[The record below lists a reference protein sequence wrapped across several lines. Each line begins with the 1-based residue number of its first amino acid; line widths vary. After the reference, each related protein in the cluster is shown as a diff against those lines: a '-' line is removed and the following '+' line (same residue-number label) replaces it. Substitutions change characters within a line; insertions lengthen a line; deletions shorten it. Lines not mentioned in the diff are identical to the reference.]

1 MIVPSRP
8 SNREYNMRLL
18 FIDTD
23 VGCVCYPPDI
33 DAQPTEKMQK
43 TANKIAT
50 LPAAT
55 PSASPSPQASVER
68 RQSLELNG
76 RTTKITTDF

>member
-1 MIVPSRP
+1 
-8 SNREYNMRLL
+8 MRLL

-23 VGCVCYPPDI
+23 VGCVIYSANT
-33 DAQPTEKMQK
+33 DAQPAESMQK

-50 LPAAT
+50 LPTAT
-55 PSASPSPQASVER
+55 PSASPSPQATAEG